1 VCRAPLTEPTNIYS
15 VFARK
20 LLQMDVLEA
29 KGIQKGANNLANSIE
44 SMIALFMHRLAANR
58 EADSGK
64 WDPRQGN
71 FAD

>member
-1 VCRAPLTEPTNIYS
+1 
-15 VFARK
+15 
-20 LLQMDVLEA
+20 MDVLEA